1 MNVIPERIN
10 ILPKQASSI
19 RNLLRKD
26 DACTSTPYG
35 FRDDCEEKKNTF
47 KFGEYSKILIFH
59 LMLHLMLK
67 N

>member
-35 FRDDCEEKKNTF
+35 FRDDCEEKK
-47 KFGEYSKILIFH
+47 ILSNLVNIQ
-59 LMLHLMLK
+59 K
-67 N
+67 Y